1 MNEYLNR
8 CIAIIEQSTAGLP
21 DAVLEHRPDHR
32 WSIIDIV
39 EHLQL
44 AYSGTAKGFDRCLE
58 AGAPSAK
65 RFSWAERARKF
76 VVVRIGYFPPGREAP
91 KFILPK
97 GNVDLPT
104 VIARARRDLEWLDG
118 SAIRVGERFGSSAIL
133 DHPLLGAFTLDDW
146 LRFHWIHTRHHE
158 KQIRAR
164 SGR

>member
-1 MNEYLNR
+1 MNDYLNR
-8 CIAIIEQSTAGLP
+8 CIAIIETATAGLP
-21 DAVLEHRPDHR
+21 DDVLTSRPPHR
-32 WSIIDIV
+32 WSIVDIV

-44 AYSGTAKGFDRCLE
+44 TFSGTAKGFDRCLD

-76 VVVRIGYFPPGREAP
+76 VVVRVGYFPAGREAP
-91 KFILPK
+91 KFVVPK

-104 VIARARRDLEWLDG
+104 VIARARHDLERLDQ
-118 SAIRVGERFGSSAIL
+118 SAIRVRERFGSAAIL
-133 DHPLLGAFTLDDW
+133 DHPLLGAFTVDDW

-164 SGR
+164 RSR